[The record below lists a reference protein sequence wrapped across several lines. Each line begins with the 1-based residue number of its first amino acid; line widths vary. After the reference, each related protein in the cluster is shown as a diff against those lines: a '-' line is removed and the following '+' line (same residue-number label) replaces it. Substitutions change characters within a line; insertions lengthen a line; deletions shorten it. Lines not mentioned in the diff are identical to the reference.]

1 MSDVVTVTNR
11 DGVAVITLQSPPVNG
26 LGCAVRS
33 SLQAA
38 LEAATA
44 DDAVS
49 ALVVTGAGKM
59 FSGGADIRE
68 FGQSPPPGT
77 PQLPT
82 VIDAIEA
89 SEKPVVA
96 AIHGFALGGGL
107 ELALGCHVRVAA
119 AGTRV
124 ALPEVTLG
132 IVPGAGGT
140 QRLPRLIGVPAALEV
155 IVGGS
160 MVPAARARTLGILDD
175 VVEGDVVDAAVT
187 QARRMVNERMP
198 LRRASGTDDRV
209 AETRGKPEVFDAF
222 KKKMARRARGFEAPY
237 ACVECIEAAANLPYA
252 EGTAKER
259 EVFVKLL
266 ASDQSKAQRHAFFA
280 ERQVAKIADVPKDTP
295 SRPVKTAAVI
305 GCGTMGGGIAMNFA
319 NAGIPVTVFEVSQ
332 AALDKGLGIIGQ
344 NYAATV
350 SKGRLSQED
359 MNTRL
364 GLISNTVSYDDLSD
378 ADVVIEAV
386 FEDMALKR
394 EVFGQLDA
402 ACKPEAILAT
412 NTSTLDVDE
421 IASATS
427 RPDKV
432 IGTHFFSPANVMKLM
447 ENVRGAQSSA
457 ETIATIMKLSKTIGK
472 IGVLVGICDGFVGNR
487 MLYAYR
493 RQADF
498 LLEEGALPDQI
509 DKVIYDFGMPMGPYA
524 MGDLAGLDGG
534 RPGLRARSVRTE
546 DERGLVPLR
555 TGQPHPD
562 SGSGR
567 QRVGAS
573 GVGGQRIQTARGQR
587 PRDPGALHVPPG
599 QRGREDPR
607 RGAGPARQRYRRR
620 LDVRL
625 RVPTLPRRSDVLG
638 RPGRSRHHLRHD
650 ASTARRARRLLVG
663 TGAAAQAARRARP
676 WIRRPV
682 GFLPRRPSGGV
693 AASVTARLAA
703 LSLRLARRTQLLQ
716 TGLRPE
722 PPRPLRGDPE
732 CPTPRPRGAHC
743 RAPSP
748 GQEDSSARGVRSRCS
763 VRVGSGRS
771 LF

>member
-1 MSDVVTVTNR
+1 MSDLVTVTNR
-11 DGVAVITLQSPPVNG
+11 DGVAIITLQSPPVNG
-26 LGCAVRS
+26 LGFAVRS
-33 SLQAA
+33 GLQAA

-44 DDAVS
+44 DGAVD

-68 FGQSPPPGT
+68 FGHSPPPGT
-77 PQLPT
+77 PHLPM

-107 ELALGCHVRVAA
+107 ELALGCHVRLAA

-155 IVGGS
+155 VVGGS

-175 VVEGDVVDAAVT
+175 VVEGDVIDAAVT
-187 QARRMVNERMP
+187 HARRMVDKRMSI
-198 LRRASGTDDRV
+198 RRASGTDDRV
-209 AETRGKPEVFDAF
+209 VETRGKPEVFEAF

-259 EVFVKLL
+259 EIFVELL

-295 SRPVKTAAVI
+295 LRPVKTAAVI

-332 AALDKGLGIIGQ
+332 EALDKGLGVIEK

-350 SKGRLSQED
+350 SKGRLSQENMD
-359 MNTRL
+359 TRL
-364 GLISNTVSYDDLSD
+364 GLISSTVSYDGLSD

-447 ENVRGAQSSA
+447 ENVRGAQSSD

-509 DKVIYDFGMPMGPYA
+509 DRVIYDFGMPMGPYA
-524 MGDLAGLDGG
+524 MGDLAGLDVGW
-534 RPGLRARSVRTE
+534 RI
-546 DERGLVPLR
+546 
-555 TGQPHPD
+555 
-562 SGSGR
+562 R
-567 QRVGAS
+567 QRQAATRPAHLRYSTVADRVCELGRF
-573 GVGGQRIQTARGQR
+573 GQKTSAGWFRY
-587 PRDPGALHVPPG
+587 DPGSRTPIPDPVVNELVLQVSADNGFIRRDVSDQEILERCMYPLINEG
-599 QRGREDPR
+599 AKILEEGLAQRASDIDVIWMYGYGFP
-607 RGAGPARQRYRRR
+607 RYRGGPMFWADLVGLDTIYHMMRR
-620 LDVRL
+620 LHDEHGDYWL
-625 RVPTLPRRSDVLG
+625 EPAPLLKQLAEQG
-638 RPGRSRHHLRHD
+638 R
-650 ASTARRARRLLVG
+650 
-663 TGAAAQAARRARP
+663 
-676 WIRRPV
+676 
-682 GFLPRRPSGGV
+682 GF
-693 AASVTARLAA
+693 
-703 LSLRLARRTQLLQ
+703 
-716 TGLRPE
+716 
-722 PPRPLRGDPE
+722 GD
-732 CPTPRPRGAHC
+732 
-743 RAPSP
+743 
-748 GQEDSSARGVRSRCS
+748 
-763 VRVGSGRS
+763 
-771 LF
+771 L

>member
-1 MSDVVTVTNR
+1 MSDLVTVTNR
-11 DGVAVITLQSPPVNG
+11 DGVAIITLQSPPVNG
-26 LGCAVRS
+26 LGFAVRS
-33 SLQAA
+33 GLQAA

-44 DDAVS
+44 DGAVD

-77 PQLPT
+77 PHLPT

-107 ELALGCHVRVAA
+107 ELALGCHVRLAA

-132 IVPGAGGT
+132 LVPGAGGT
-140 QRLPRLIGVPAALEV
+140 QRLPRLIGVPAALDV
-155 IVGGS
+155 IVSGS

-175 VVEGDVVDAAVT
+175 VVEGDVIDAAVT
-187 QARRMVNERMP
+187 HARRMVDKRMSI
-198 LRRASGTDDRV
+198 RRASGTDDRV
-209 AETRGKPEVFDAF
+209 VETRGKPEVFEAF

-237 ACVECIEAAANLPYA
+237 ACVECLEAAANLPYA

-259 EVFVKLL
+259 EIFVLLL

-295 SRPVKTAAVI
+295 LLPVKTAAVI

-332 AALDKGLGIIGQ
+332 EALDKGLGIIAQ

-359 MNTRL
+359 MDSRL
-364 GLISNTVSYDDLSD
+364 GLISSTVSYDDLSD

-394 EVFGQLDA
+394 EVFGRLDA

-447 ENVRGAQSSA
+447 ENVRGAQSSD

-524 MGDLAGLDGG
+524 MGDLAGLDVGW
-534 RPGLRARSVRTE
+534 RI
-546 DERGLVPLR
+546 
-555 TGQPHPD
+555 
-562 SGSGR
+562 R
-567 QRVGAS
+567 QRQAATRPAHLRYSTVADRVCELGRFGQKTNAGWFRYEPGSRTPIPDPVVNELVLQVSADNGFTRREVSDQEILERCMYPLVNEGAKILEE
-573 GVGGQRIQTARGQR
+573 GLAQRASDIDVVWMYGYGF
-587 PRDPGALHVPPG
+587 P
-599 QRGREDPR
+599 
-607 RGAGPARQRYRRR
+607 RYRGGPMFWADLVGLGTIYDMMRR
-620 LDVRL
+620 LHDEHGDYWL
-625 RVPTLPRRSDVLG
+625 EPAPLLKQLAEQG
-638 RPGRSRHHLRHD
+638 R
-650 ASTARRARRLLVG
+650 
-663 TGAAAQAARRARP
+663 
-676 WIRRPV
+676 
-682 GFLPRRPSGGV
+682 GF
-693 AASVTARLAA
+693 
-703 LSLRLARRTQLLQ
+703 
-716 TGLRPE
+716 
-722 PPRPLRGDPE
+722 GD
-732 CPTPRPRGAHC
+732 
-743 RAPSP
+743 
-748 GQEDSSARGVRSRCS
+748 
-763 VRVGSGRS
+763 
-771 LF
+771 L

>member
-1 MSDVVTVTNR
+1 MSDVVTVTHR

-26 LGCAVRS
+26 LGYAVRS
-33 SLQAA
+33 GLQAA

-44 DDAVS
+44 DDAVD

-77 PQLPT
+77 PHLPT

-107 ELALGCHVRVAA
+107 ELALGCHVRLAA

-187 QARRMVNERMP
+187 RARRMVDERIP
-198 LRRASGTDDRV
+198 IRRASATDDRV
-209 AETRGKPEVFDAF
+209 AETRGKPEVFVAF

-237 ACVECIEAAANLPYA
+237 ACVECLEAAANLPYA

-259 EVFVKLL
+259 EIFVQLL

-295 SRPVKTAAVI
+295 LRPIKTAAVI

-319 NAGIPVTVFEVSQ
+319 NAGIPVTVFEVSHE
-332 AALDKGLGIIGQ
+332 ALDKGLGIIEK

-359 MNTRL
+359 MDTRL
-364 GLISNTVSYDDLSD
+364 GLISSTVSYDDLSD

-432 IGTHFFSPANVMKLM
+432 IGTHFFSPANVMKLL

-524 MGDLAGLDGG
+524 MGDLAGLDVGW
-534 RPGLRARSVRTE
+534 RI
-546 DERGLVPLR
+546 
-555 TGQPHPD
+555 
-562 SGSGR
+562 R
-567 QRVGAS
+567 QRQAATRPAHLRYSTVADRVCELGRFGQKTNAGWFRYEPGSRTPIPDPVVNELVLQVSADNGFTRREVSDQEILERCMYPLVNEGAKILEE
-573 GVGGQRIQTARGQR
+573 GLAQRASDIDVVWMYGYGF
-587 PRDPGALHVPPG
+587 P
-599 QRGREDPR
+599 
-607 RGAGPARQRYRRR
+607 RYRGGPMFWADLVGLGTIYDVMRR
-620 LDVRL
+620 LHDEHGDYWL
-625 RVPTLPRRSDVLG
+625 EPAPLLEQLAEQG
-638 RPGRSRHHLRHD
+638 R
-650 ASTARRARRLLVG
+650 
-663 TGAAAQAARRARP
+663 
-676 WIRRPV
+676 
-682 GFLPRRPSGGV
+682 GF
-693 AASVTARLAA
+693 
-703 LSLRLARRTQLLQ
+703 
-716 TGLRPE
+716 
-722 PPRPLRGDPE
+722 GD
-732 CPTPRPRGAHC
+732 
-743 RAPSP
+743 
-748 GQEDSSARGVRSRCS
+748 
-763 VRVGSGRS
+763 
-771 LF
+771 L